1 MLFGSDKALVAL
13 GVGGRI
19 AAGVLKFAIVILE
32 HLARIFQILEL
43 FHNAVVSLRI
53 FTHVA

>member
-19 AAGVLKFAIVILE
+19 AAGVLKFAILILE

-43 FHNAVVSLRI
+43 FHNAVVSLHI